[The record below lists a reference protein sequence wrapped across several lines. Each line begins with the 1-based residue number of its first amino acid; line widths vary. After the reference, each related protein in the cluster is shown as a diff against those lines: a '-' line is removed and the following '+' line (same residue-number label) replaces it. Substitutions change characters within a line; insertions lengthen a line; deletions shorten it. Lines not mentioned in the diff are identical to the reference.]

1 MLYCDKVSILLRDEV
16 QFGYVFYVF
25 SRCEKPLVQRFLN
38 QLAFAT
44 DPILKIKFLT
54 L

>member
-1 MLYCDKVSILLRDEV
+1 MLCSDKVSILSRDEV

-25 SRCEKPLVQRFLN
+25 SLCEKPLAQRFLN